1 MGSDVLPNS
10 GRPWTEAEDR
20 FLIFYGRC
28 LNFAFGGEPKG
39 YEYVAWRDLQRTPKE
54 AIARVRLLRLE
65 APRLV
70 AEIEAEADKEPE
82 DV

>member
-1 MGSDVLPNS
+1 MSEPVVQPA
-10 GRPWTEAEDR
+10 RQWTEQEDR

-28 LNFAFGGEPKG
+28 LNLAFGGEPKG
-39 YEYVAWRDLQRTPKE
+39 YEYIAWHDLQRTPEE
-54 AIARVRLLRLE
+54 AIARVKLLRLE

-70 AEIEAEADKEPE
+70 AEIEAEADREPE